1 VTAVTAPTLALPT
14 AGRLRLTAYAGQQLL
29 LWLPTLVAFVVTVVG
44 GTLALVTVGL
54 VLLVW
59 SVPLLR
65 WVSDRHRAMAERT
78 LGVPVPKDRVPV
90 PDGTR
95 LVARVVRWARDPMTW
110 RELAWALVSLT
121 LGFAL
126 SLVAALLLVLVVT
139 GALWWF
145 GVEPIM
151 RARAR
156 LDCLFLTYGRTERL
170 EQRVVDLAES
180 RAEVVDH
187 SAAELRRLERD
198 LHDGAQARLVAL
210 SMSLGMA
217 EAAFEADPEQARRLV
232 GEARAT
238 TKAALGD
245 LRDVVRGIHP
255 PVLADRGV
263 VGAVEALAADLPF
276 EVTVEANVPG
286 RPPAP
291 LESALYFGIAEC
303 LANVGKHAQAA
314 HAWVHL
320 RHRDGILRAV
330 VGDDGRGGADPGAGT
345 GMLGVMRRLTA
356 FDGTLSVSSPVGGPT
371 LVTLEVPCVLSSPK
385 TTPSSGPA

>member
-1 VTAVTAPTLALPT
+1 MTALTAPALAMPT
-14 AGRLRLTAYAGQQLL
+14 VGRLRLTAYAGRQLL
-29 LWLPTLVAFVVTVVG
+29 LWLPTLLAFVVTAVG
-44 GTLALVTVGL
+44 GALALVTVGL
-54 VLLVW
+54 ALLVW

-65 WVSDRHRAMAERT
+65 WVADRHRTMAAQV
-78 LGVPVPKDRVPV
+78 LGVPVPDDRLPV
-90 PDGTR
+90 PEGTR
-95 LVARVVRWARDPMTW
+95 LVGRVVLWARDPMTW
-110 RELAWALVSLT
+110 RELAWTLVSLT
-121 LGFAL
+121 LGLAL
-126 SLVAALLLVLVVT
+126 SLTAALLLVLVVT

-145 GVEPIM
+145 GIEPIM

-156 LDCLFLTYGRTERL
+156 LDLMFLSYGRTERL
-170 EQRVVDLAES
+170 ERRVADLAES

-198 LHDGAQARLVAL
+198 LHDGPQARLVAL
-210 SMSLGMA
+210 SMSLGLA
-217 EAAFEADPEQARRLV
+217 DEAFDTDPERARRLV
-232 GEARAT
+232 SEARAT
-238 TKAALGD
+238 TIAALGD
-245 LRDVVRGIHP
+245 LRGVVRGIHP

-276 EVTVEANVPG
+276 EVEVEARLTG

-303 LANVGKHAQAA
+303 LANVGKHAGAA

-320 RHRDGILRAV
+320 RHRDGVLRAI
-330 VGDDGRGGADPGAGT
+330 VGDDGQGGADPAAGT

-356 FDGTLSVSSPVGGPT
+356 FDGTMSVSSPAGGPT
-371 LVTLEVPCVLSSPK
+371 LVTLEVPCALSSPK

>member
-1 VTAVTAPTLALPT
+1 MTALTAPALTIPT
-14 AGRLRLTAYAGQQLL
+14 AGRLRLTAYAGQHVL
-29 LWLPTLVAFVVTVVG
+29 LWVPTLVAFVVTVTG
-44 GTLALVTVGL
+44 GALALVTIGL

-65 WVSDRHRAMAERT
+65 WVADRHRATAART
-78 LGVPVPKDRVPV
+78 LGVPVPADRLPV
-90 PDGTR
+90 REGTR
-95 LVARVVRWARDPMTW
+95 LIGRVVVWARDPMTW
-110 RELAWALVSLT
+110 REIAWALVSLT
-121 LGFAL
+121 LGFVL
-126 SLVAALLLVLVVT
+126 SLIAALLLVLVVT
-139 GALWWF
+139 GALWWY

-156 LDCLFLTYGRTERL
+156 LDCLFLTYGRVERL

-217 EAAFEADPEQARRLV
+217 EAAFDADPERARRLV

-238 TKAALGD
+238 TTAALGD
-245 LRDVVRGIHP
+245 LRNVVRGIHP

-276 EVTVEANVPG
+276 EVDVKASLPG

-303 LANVGKHAQAA
+303 LANVGKHAEAA

-320 RHRDGILRAV
+320 RHHEGVLSAV

-356 FDGTLSVSSPVGGPT
+356 FDGTVSVSSPVGGPT
-371 LVTLEVPCVLSSPK
+371 LVTLEVPCALSSPK